1 MAKGRKRKSGKRHP
15 CGKLVQPSAGETQ
28 REVMA
33 TVVEARRRQY
43 GVTARQARDER
54 LGSALGRLSFRGI
67 ITPDQ
72 YSAGQVYAAIMG
84 RYRAIMGLPM
94 DQPRSV
100 TSLLANEGIFGGV
113 TGDHD
118 PELVEKVRRQAA
130 GVQMML
136 RACDGEP
143 ISHAGRMPSALVHRV
158 VIGDEDAAAWSRA
171 DVGNLVQGL
180 EALRRLFHIRTDG
193 SLSVPHARQS
203 P

>member
-15 CGKLVQPSAGETQ
+15 CGKLVRPSQGETQ
-28 REVMA
+28 ADVLA

-54 LGSALGRLSFRGI
+54 LGSALGRLSFRGV
-67 ITPDQ
+67 ITADQ
-72 YSAGQVYAAIMG
+72 YSAGQLYGAIIG
-84 RYRAIMGLPM
+84 RYRAIMGMPM

-113 TGDHD
+113 AGDHD
-118 PELVEKVRRQAA
+118 PELVEKVRKQAA
-130 GVQMML
+130 SVQLML

-143 ISHAGRMPSALVHRV
+143 ISHAGRMPSALVYRV
-158 VIGDEDAAAWSRA
+158 VIGDEDTAAWSRA

-193 SLSVPHARQS
+193 SSSVSDAMQDV
-203 P
+203 

>member
-15 CGKLVQPSAGETQ
+15 CGKLVRPSAGETQ
-28 REVMA
+28 REIMA

-67 ITPDQ
+67 INADQ
-72 YSAGQVYAAIMG
+72 YSAGQLYSAIIG
-84 RYRAIMGLPM
+84 RYRAIMGMPM

-100 TSLLANEGIFGGV
+100 TALLANEGIFGGV
-113 TGDHD
+113 AGDHD

-130 GVQMML
+130 SLQLML
-136 RACDGEP
+136 RACDREP
-143 ISHAGRMPSALVHRV
+143 VSHVGRMPSALVHRV
-158 VIGDEDAAAWSRA
+158 VIGDEDAAAWPCA
-171 DVGNLVQGL
+171 DVGNVVQGL

-193 SLSVPHARQS
+193 SSSVSDAMQDV
-203 P
+203 